1 MRVRGI
7 VATVVTAMRKS
18 GGAISES
25 SSCHNVSISTWL
37 YLHDTGV
44 KFSNL
49 IAIYSFKTSV

>member
-1 MRVRGI
+1 